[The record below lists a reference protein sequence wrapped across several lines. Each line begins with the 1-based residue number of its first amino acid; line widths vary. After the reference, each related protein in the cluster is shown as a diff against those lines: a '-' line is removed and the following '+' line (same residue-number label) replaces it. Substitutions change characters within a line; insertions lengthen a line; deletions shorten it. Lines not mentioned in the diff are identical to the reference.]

1 MPRVIL
7 SGWVE
12 AGLFA
17 IALAVLNVTYGVG
30 QQHGVNPVA
39 LLAWAMPVAAMA
51 LLMVAGPGPDWRRI
65 VRHPLSFVVGAGIIA
80 MEAVYYVLIGFV
92 TPTDGSVIVRLGVPI
107 AVLLGWVVAGRRP
120 SILGALGGIAIMATV
135 LWYVPRMQSAAPM
148 AGLALGA
155 ACGFI
160 QSARS
165 FASEMHPWNRSAS
178 TIIEKMRVTGLVL
191 ALASGLGLV
200 LLAGAMAGAAHGV
213 AAGPRW
219 LPDLAQLTETPAIV
233 LGLFLGAL
241 VLTAMQ
247 YLGFSVVV
255 KLGAETFVATTALIP
270 ITTFAV
276 QSMAVFAGILPP
288 VPVDWRV
295 LPAMAGVIAGV
306 ALVIAGGR
314 RG

>member
-1 MPRVIL
+1 
-7 SGWVE
+7 
-12 AGLFA
+12 
-17 IALAVLNVTYGVG
+17 
-30 QQHGVNPVA
+30 
-39 LLAWAMPVAAMA
+39 
-51 LLMVAGPGPDWRRI
+51 
-65 VRHPLSFVVGAGIIA
+65 
-80 MEAVYYVLIGFV
+80 
-92 TPTDGSVIVRLGVPI
+92 
-107 AVLLGWVVAGRRP
+107 
-120 SILGALGGIAIMATV
+120 
-135 LWYVPRMQSAAPM
+135 
-148 AGLALGA
+148 
-155 ACGFI
+155 
-160 QSARS
+160 
-165 FASEMHPWNRSAS
+165 
-178 TIIEKMRVTGLVL
+178 
-191 ALASGLGLV
+191 
-200 LLAGAMAGAAHGV
+200 
-213 AAGPRW
+213 
-219 LPDLAQLTETPAIV
+219 V